1 MVSDNPGIL
10 QTLRNPNF
18 GVYTAGHAVSH
29 IGTWMQRV
37 AVGWLA
43 WELTQSTAWLGV
55 VAAANLVPA
64 VFIGLFAGA
73 IADRAD
79 RLRLIVTA
87 QRLLMAQAAALF
99 ALNASGLITIEALV
113 GLVLFHGVVVGFN
126 QPANKAL
133 IPSLIPRDGLP
144 TALAINSISFNLAR
158 FIGPVVAGVFIVAGG
173 LSAAFAANAV
183 SYLAFLAALSRLR
196 IDAAARKPAE
206 ASGATL
212 LGQVGAGMRYVA
224 GHPGIGPILVL
235 YAAVALSGRPV
246 AEMLPGFAAR
256 VFGGGAETLATL
268 TATMGLGAIAAGV
281 WLARR
286 GPAPGLTRTTMA
298 SVLGLGLAI
307 VLFASTQALWVG
319 MAAIACF
326 GFFSVSVSIGTQ
338 TLIQLAVAPNLRG
351 RVFGLHGIIFRGG
364 TAVGALAIGAV
375 SEWVGLRWS
384 VAGATVLMAMAWT
397 WAWSRRAPI
406 SAALEGEGA
415 SPVLKPAD

>member
-1 MVSDNPGIL
+1 MASGNPGIL
-10 QTLRNPNF
+10 RTLRNPNF
-18 GVYTAGHAVSH
+18 GLYTAGHAVSL

-43 WELTQSTAWLGV
+43 WELTQSTAWLGII
-55 VAAANLVPA
+55 AAANFLPS

-73 IADRAD
+73 IADRVD
-79 RLRLIVTA
+79 RLRLIVSA
-87 QRLLMAQAAALF
+87 QRLLMVQAVALF
-99 ALNASGLITIEALV
+99 ALTAAGLITIEALV

-144 TALAINSISFNLAR
+144 TALAINSIVFNLAR

-173 LSAAFAANAV
+173 LSTAFAVNAV

-196 IDAAARKPAE
+196 IDAAERKPALV
-206 ASGATL
+206 SSATL
-212 LGQVGAGMRYVA
+212 LGQVADGMRYVA
-224 GHPGIGPILVL
+224 GHPGIGPLLLL

-246 AEMLPGFAAR
+246 VEMLPGFASQ

-286 GPAPGLTRTTMA
+286 GPAPGLTRTTVA
-298 SVLGLGLAI
+298 SVMGLVFATL
-307 VLFASTQALWVG
+307 LFASTEALWVG

-326 GFFSVSVSIGTQ
+326 GFFAVSASIGTQ
-338 TLIQLAVAPNLRG
+338 TLIQLAVASNMRG
-351 RVFGLHGIIFRGG
+351 RVFGLHGIVFRGG

-384 VAGATVLMAMAWT
+384 VAGATVLMILAWT
-397 WAWSRRAPI
+397 WAWNRRVSI
-406 SAALEGEGA
+406 SAALEDGDDARLNGE
-415 SPVLKPAD
+415 P